1 MTQAKEDSSR
11 FWELY
16 ILRYSVG
23 AVLGALI
30 LFFLVKH
37 NTPLSNLIFVKP
49 GEPIDI
55 IQVGIFLA
63 VGLLYSYLA
72 SAPILVFHA
81 GRFLIPKQASS
92 FFSRNGIWSA
102 FYLIFNL
109 TLPIVFFIFSSLDAA
124 IKYWFSIVIFLASA
138 IFTGQIII
146 IFKCQKQRSEQFI
159 FYKKLAINR
168 SYAKGGIVESYRH
181 LREHGNA
188 FLIIIFE
195 MILGVIMFAAT
206 MYSSFFN
213 VGKPPEIYEIAANL
227 VTVLIGWITPAA
239 IVWLIACYIE
249 QEFIES

>member
-1 MTQAKEDSSR
+1 MTQTNEDSPR
-11 FWELY
+11 FWEIY

-37 NTPLSNLIFVKP
+37 NTPLSNLIFVKS

-81 GRFLIPKQASS
+81 GRFLIPKKSGS
-92 FFSRNGIWSA
+92 VFSNSGIWTIIFLLSNLA
-102 FYLIFNL
+102 F
-109 TLPIVFFIFSSLDAA
+109 PIAFFFLSSMDIA
-124 IKYWFSIVIFLASA
+124 IKYFFSLVIYLASA

-146 IFKCQKQRSEQFI
+146 IIRCQGQRAEQFI
-159 FYKKLAINR
+159 FYKNLAINR
-168 SYAKGGIVESYRH
+168 YYSKGGIVDSYRH

-206 MYSSFFN
+206 MYSYFFN
-213 VGKPPEIYEIAANL
+213 FEKNPDIYEIAANL
-227 VTVLIGWITPAA
+227 VIVLIVWILPAA
-239 IVWLIACYIE
+239 IIWLIACYIE
-249 QEFIES
+249 QEFVES

>member
-1 MTQAKEDSSR
+1 MAQVNEDSSR

-30 LFFLVKH
+30 LFFLVKQ
-37 NTPLSNLIFVKP
+37 NTPLSSLIFVKP
-49 GEPIDI
+49 GEPIDL

-81 GRFLIPKQASS
+81 GRFLIPKQSSS
-92 FFSRNGIWSA
+92 FFSGGGVWTVI
-102 FYLIFNL
+102 YLISNL
-109 TLPIVFFIFSSLDAA
+109 FLPVIFFFFSSLDVAA
-124 IKYWFSIVIFLASA
+124 KYWFSVVIFLASA
-138 IFTGQIII
+138 IFTGQIIV
-146 IFKCQKQRSEQFI
+146 IFKCQNRRSEQFL

-168 SYAKGGIVESYRH
+168 SYSKGGIVESYRH

-188 FLIIIFE
+188 FLIIVFE
-195 MILGVIMFAAT
+195 IILGVIMFAVT
-206 MYSSFFN
+206 MYSSFFSF
-213 VGKPPEIYEIAANL
+213 GKSPEIYEVAANL
-227 VTVLIGWITPAA
+227 VTVLIAWISPAA

-249 QEFIES
+249 QEFVES